1 MRKAEINVT
10 PLIDIL
16 LVLLVIFIA
25 TVTVTQ
31 QAIETE
37 LPRNTRAGPSA
48 GDTQI
53 MVEVSADRRMS
64 VNSQAVTLPELEPF
78 LREVYRERADKTI
91 YVAAAGTLPY
101 RAVVDVMDAA
111 RGAGVR
117 RVGVITEG
125 MRAQTVQSSK

>member
-1 MRKAEINVT
+1 MGRAEINVT

-37 LPRNTRAGPSA
+37 LPRNTKPGASA
-48 GDTQI
+48 GDSPI

-64 VNSQAVTLPELEPF
+64 VNSHAVTLPELEPF
-78 LREVYRERADKTI
+78 LRDVYRERADKTI

-101 RAVVDVMDAA
+101 KAIVEVMDAA

-125 MRAQTVQSSK
+125 MRRSAAAR